1 MENRILKKPRRH
13 YRKVKSYEA
22 YYEDRFGKMTKAMTF
37 EAFDYEEATEKA
49 LRFANLIA
57 SKFSHLAER

>member
-1 MENRILKKPRRH
+1 MESRILKKPRKP
-13 YRKVKSYEA
+13 YRKVKSYDA
-22 YYEDRFGKMTKAMTF
+22 YYEDQFGKMTKAMTF
-37 EAFDYEEATEKA
+37 EAFTHDEAKEKA

>member
-1 MENRILKKPRRH
+1 MENRILKKSRKS

-22 YYEDRFGKMTKAMTF
+22 YYEDQLGKMTKAMTF
-37 EAFDYEEATEKA
+37 EAFTYDEAREKA